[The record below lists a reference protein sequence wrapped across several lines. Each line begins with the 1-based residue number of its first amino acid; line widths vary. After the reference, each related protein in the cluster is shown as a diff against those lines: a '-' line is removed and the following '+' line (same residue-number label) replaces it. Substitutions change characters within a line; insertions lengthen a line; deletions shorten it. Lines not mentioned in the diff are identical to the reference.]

1 MLRLTLLPLFA
12 QVAPAPPPPAAPQ
25 PSTKV
30 NEVRP
35 GLFTTGL
42 MTYETLGSLKAMGIG
57 TVLHLRPEKE
67 APSLPATERKA
78 VELMGLRYVY
88 CPVTPQF
95 EDEEVDAFR
104 KQMKGIDLKGGLIV
118 HCFNSN
124 RAAGAL
130 LAYLVLDEKAAPGP
144 GPGPRPQGRAHHGE
158 DRERLPLLHQP
169 QRWPRLRRAEGTQ
182 GRPFE
187 VGPVPAIRS
196 PGPAA
201 RPQPRG
207 SSAPNTAAWG
217 VIAVRPMAPA
227 KPRKF

>member
-1 MLRLTLLPLFA
+1 MLPFILLPLFA

-67 APSLPATERKA
+67 APSLPVTERKA

-88 CPVTPQF
+88 SPVTPQF
-95 EDEEVDAFR
+95 EDEEIDAFR
-104 KQMKGIDLKGGLIV
+104 KQMKGIDLKGGLMV

-124 RAAGAL
+124 RASGAL
-130 LAYLVLDEKAAPGP
+130 LAYLTLDEKLPLNQALSLAHKGGLTMVKIENASRFYISRNGGPAYEEQKEIKAAP
-144 GPGPRPQGRAHHGE
+144 
-158 DRERLPLLHQP
+158 
-169 QRWPRLRRAEGTQ
+169 
-182 GRPFE
+182 
-187 VGPVPAIRS
+187 S
-196 PGPAA
+196 
-201 RPQPRG
+201 
-207 SSAPNTAAWG
+207 
-217 VIAVRPMAPA
+217 
-227 KPRKF
+227 K